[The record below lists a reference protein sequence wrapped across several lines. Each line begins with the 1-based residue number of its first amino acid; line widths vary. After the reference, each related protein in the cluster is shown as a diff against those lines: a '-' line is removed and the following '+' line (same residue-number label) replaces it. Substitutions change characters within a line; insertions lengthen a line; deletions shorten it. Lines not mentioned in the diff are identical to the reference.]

1 MKLKPLS
8 IFSMRAAM
16 TLAFTVLTF
25 MTVGAEESAT
35 QFITEVKLIGHK
47 EEAKFNQLQSDLE
60 ATGWKAINKDL
71 NAGCGSSSDYI
82 HLLYKAEENTDGL
95 NHGYIT
101 DFYITASTSS
111 DYDEQVTYN
120 GRTYKLVLC
129 DGSKEFMNSKGD
141 LNRGAAGNYIHL
153 YYTTDPL
160 DEEIAVTGIS
170 FNNNKKD
177 GVNDKKG
184 TDGIDLN
191 KGCGSGTD
199 YIYMHITTEKAT
211 TLDWGIGKGADGS
224 KDNPYVI
231 TTTTGLDQLAKSI
244 NSGTDYEGTYF
255 NLGADI
261 EYAHETDWD
270 DATSTENNYTAIGG
284 YHGDTN
290 EYYFRGHFNGCGHTV
305 KGIRIYKGGRDFTNG
320 YQGLFGRIDKG
331 GSVSHL
337 TLDDARIT
345 GYGDVAGIVGANW
358 YGTVTDCHVTATV
371 CIHAVQTDANS
382 HGGIVGWNNY
392 PGGGAIVSGCTSRA
406 VITVTDGVEN
416 CTDYGGIVGHN
427 EEEGTIKDCL
437 YLGGEIGGNKY
448 VSAIAGWNKRGTI
461 ENCYYTDA
469 SFTGKDGE
477 GKDVTADG
485 IKKAIAYSY
494 NPISE
499 NNVGLARTITLGESV
514 VLSGHT
520 NKYGLDGAAI
530 SLTAYA
536 PAEDANGFALKLETT
551 GKESTT
557 TYYST
562 TDAIV
567 GIKYDGEL
575 PTGTIPAFTIM
586 KSDNTPVTVTNTN
599 GIYTFTMPADDVTV
613 TAGALDLWGIGNGA
627 DGSEENPYVI
637 TTTAGLDLL
646 AKMVNS
652 GTEYEGKFFLLGADI
667 EYAHETDWNDAK
679 STENNYTAIGY
690 RDGTKI
696 YYFKG
701 HFNGCGHT
709 VKGIR
714 IYKGGTDNVDGYQGL
729 FGLVDEDGSVS
740 HVSLDDARITGF
752 DYTGG
757 IAGFIK
763 HGTITDC
770 HVTTTVCI
778 HAVQTNAYYHGGIV
792 GHNNKSNSGT
802 LSGCTSRAVITIA
815 DGIRNC
821 LGYGGIIGRD
831 QSSIKDCLYLGSEV
845 GGNRY
850 VGAIVGWNEGGT
862 IENCYYTDANFKGKK
877 TNGDDI
883 TLDNGNPAIGYH
895 DDGYTE
901 KNVGFARTITLGE
914 GMVLSGTT
922 TDYAKDVKNPIQHL
936 TTYAAG
942 DGVFAL
948 ALTTS
953 SDGTTIYSLTDAT
966 VGIKYDGELPTGTI
980 PAFTIMKSDNTPVTV
995 TNTNG
1000 IYTFKMPAD
1009 NVTVTVKVKLP
1020 GDVNGDLKVDAA
1032 DIMAVLKIMLENGYD
1047 QKADVNND
1055 NKVDIADIITIVN
1068 IMSGS

>member
-1 MKLKPLS
+1 MQLKPLS

-16 TLAFTVLTF
+16 TLAFTVLTT
-25 MTVGAEESAT
+25 MTVGAT
-35 QFITEVKLIGHK
+35 QFITEVKLIGYK

-60 ATGWKAINKDL
+60 EKGWKPINKDL

-95 NHGYIT
+95 NHGYVT

-111 DYDEQVTYN
+111 KCDEEVTYN
-120 GRTYKLVLC
+120 GRTYYLVPY
-129 DGSKEFMNSKGD
+129 DGSKEFNDSKGD
-141 LNRGAAGNYIHL
+141 LNRGAGGNYIHL
-153 YYTTDPL
+153 YYTKAPL
-160 DEEIAVTGIS
+160 DEELAVTGIS
-170 FNNNKKD
+170 FNDNKKD

-191 KGCGSGTD
+191 KGCGSDTD

-211 TLDWGIGKGADGS
+211 TIDWGIDNGADGS
-224 KDNPYVI
+224 EEHPYVI
-231 TTTTGLDQLAKSI
+231 TTTDGLDLLAKMV
-244 NSGTDYEGTYF
+244 NSGTEYAGKFF

-261 EYAHETDWD
+261 EYAHETDWN
-270 DATSTENNYTAIGG
+270 DAKSTENNYTAIG
-284 YHGDTN
+284 YYDDTN
-290 EYYFRGHFNGCGHTV
+290 DYYFKGHFNGCGHTV
-305 KGIRIYKGGRDFTNG
+305 KGIRIYKGGRYFTNG
-320 YQGLFGRIDKG
+320 FQGLFGQIGED
-331 GSVSHL
+331 GSVSHV

-345 GYGDVAGIVGANW
+345 GWDSTGGIAGFNEG
-358 YGTVTDCHVTATV
+358 GTITDCHVTATV
-371 CIHAVQTDANS
+371 CIHAVQTDADY
-382 HGGIVGWNNY
+382 HGGII
-392 PGGGAIVSGCTSRA
+392 GGNVERNSGTVSGCTSRA
-406 VITVTDGVEN
+406 VITIADGVGN
-416 CTDYGGIVGHN
+416 CREYGGIAGYN
-427 EEEGTIKDCL
+427 QQGAIKDCL
-437 YLGGEIGGNKY
+437 YLGGQVGGNLY
-448 VSAIAGWNKRGTI
+448 VGAIAGVNNNGTI
-461 ENCYYTDA
+461 ENCYYTDRG
-469 SFTGKDGE
+469 FTGKDEE
-477 GKDVTADG
+477 GNAVMLSG
-485 IKKAIAYSY
+485 GNPAIGSHY
-494 NPISE
+494 E
-499 NNVGLARTITLGESV
+499 DCTEKNVGLARTITLGEGV
-514 VLSGHT
+514 VLGGTATNYAEDIKNPAQHLTTYANGASVFALELTTNSSGT
-520 NKYGLDGAAI
+520 TIY
-530 SLTAYA
+530 SLT
-536 PAEDANGFALKLETT
+536 DAT
-551 GKESTT
+551 
-557 TYYST
+557 
-562 TDAIV
+562 V

-575 PTGTIPAFTIM
+575 PTGTVPAFTVAHANGDVFIVS
-586 KSDNTPVTVTNTN
+586 KDGDN
-599 GIYTFTMPADDVTV
+599 YTFIMPADNVTV
-613 TAGALDLWGIGNGA
+613 AAGDLWGIGNGA

-652 GTEYEGKFFLLGADI
+652 GTEYEGKFFVLDADI

-679 STENNYTAIGY
+679 STESNYTAIGGFIDNY
-690 RDGTKI
+690 WR
-696 YYFKG
+696 YFEG
-701 HFNGCGHT
+701 HFDGCGHT

-714 IYKGGTDNVDGYQGL
+714 IYKGGTDNFENYQGL
-729 FGLVDEDGSVS
+729 FGQIGEGGSVS
-740 HVSLDDARITGF
+740 HLTLDDTRITGF
-752 DYTGG
+752 DFTGG

-778 HAVQTNAYYHGGIV
+778 HAVQTDAYYHGGIV

-802 LSGCTSRAVITIA
+802 VSGCTSRAVITIA

-821 LGYGGIIGRD
+821 LGYGGIIGHD

-914 GMVLSGTT
+914 GVVLSGTT

-966 VGIKYDGELPTGTI
+966 VGIKYDGELPTGAVPT
-980 PAFTIMKSDNTPVTV
+980 FTVTKSDKTTVTV
-995 TNTNG
+995 TDT
-1000 IYTFKMPAD
+1000 YTFEMPAD